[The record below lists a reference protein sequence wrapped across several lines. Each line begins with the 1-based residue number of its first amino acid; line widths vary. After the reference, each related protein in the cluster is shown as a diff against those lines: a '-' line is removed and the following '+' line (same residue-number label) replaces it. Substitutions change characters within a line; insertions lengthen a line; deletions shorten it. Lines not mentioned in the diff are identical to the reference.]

1 MVIKVGCCGFPK
13 AKKTYYQDFK
23 VVEIQQTFYQIPRLE
38 TVRRWREEAPP
49 DFEFSI
55 KAWQLITHPPK
66 SPTYRRL
73 KGQIP
78 EGEGEYYG
86 FFKRYPQV
94 IEAWHKTA
102 EVARILRAKIIVFQC
117 PPSFLPTEENKEN
130 LKHFFKS
137 IEWDMY
143 YFVWEPRGKWK
154 EEEIKN
160 LCEDLNLIH
169 CVDPFKNNPLHG
181 DIRYFR
187 LHGKT
192 GYKSHYNEQD
202 LRYLKQICSKGP
214 ETYCMFN
221 NVSMY
226 EDALNF
232 KRLIVKGFN

>member
-1 MVIKVGCCGFPK
+1 MTVKVGCCGFPK
-13 AKKTYYQDFK
+13 ARKIYYQHLK

-38 TVRRWREEAPP
+38 TVQKWREEAPP

-55 KAWQLITHPPK
+55 KAWQLITHPPQ

-73 KGQIP
+73 KTQIP
-78 EGEGEYYG
+78 EVEKEYYG
-86 FFKRYPQV
+86 FFKRSRQV

-102 EVARILRAKIIVFQC
+102 EVARILKAKIIVFQC
-117 PPSFLPTEENKEN
+117 PPSFLPTKENKKN
-130 LKHFFKS
+130 LKHFFKG
-137 IEWDMY
+137 IERDTHC
-143 YFVWEPRGKWK
+143 FVWEPRGKWK
-154 EEEIKN
+154 QEEIED

-169 CVDPFKNNPLHG
+169 GVDPFKNRPLYG

-192 GYKSHYNEQD
+192 GYKYRYNQRD
-202 LRYLKQICSKGP
+202 LRWLKEICSNDL
-214 ETYCMFN
+214 EAYCMFN

-232 KRLIVKGFN
+232 KRLIVN